1 MGLQKSPRRS
11 DMSDGGLTPSKLAG
25 KSMAASGSSLNSDVS
40 GHKLP
45 GKAPKAGAGPDSP
58 SVKTPANQA
67 ASAGRISTA
76 GQARGGPRQMSD
88 AVGTPGSGTKAGK
101 GTGKSGGSLS

>member
-1 MGLQKSPRRS
+1 MGLQKSPTDQS
-11 DMSDGGLTPSKLAG
+11 KSDGGMDATKLAG
-25 KSMAASGSSLNSDVS
+25 SVQAGPGGSLEANVS
-40 GHKLP
+40 GHALP

-58 SVKTPANQA
+58 SVKTPAGQA
-67 ASAGRISTA
+67 ASAGRISTQ

-101 GTGKSGGSLS
+101 GTGKSGGSL

>member
-1 MGLQKSPRRS
+1 MALQKSPTNQEKS
-11 DMSDGGLTPSKLAG
+11 AGGLNPTKMAG
-25 KSMAASGSSLNSDVS
+25 SVQAGPGGTLESNVS
-40 GHKLP
+40 GHALP

-67 ASAGRISTA
+67 ASGGRIQTA

-101 GTGKSGGSLS
+101 GTGKAGGSL

>member
-1 MGLQKSPRRS
+1 MGLQKSPTRADLS
-11 DMSDGGLTPSKLAG
+11 SGGLNATKMAG
-25 KSMAASGSSLNSDVS
+25 SVQAGPGGSLESNVS
-40 GHKLP
+40 GHALP
-45 GKAPKAGAGPDSP
+45 GQAPKAGAGPDSP
-58 SVKTPANQA
+58 SVMTPANQA

-101 GTGKSGGSLS
+101 GTGKTGGSL